1 MICLSSAGSLTS
13 LHGGVEIG
21 GWRTSH
27 NTRAPRRQRRAS
39 TDDIWK
45 DSVAHRPRRQP
56 ESRDAHAAHLRRSP
70 LESAASQR
78 EASDHAPSIDP
89 RSDRA
94 RGGWWRHWRKCT
106 SSGRGSAICVQS
118 LDDSL
123 NSAIRTT
130 YRISLR
136 SSSLLMPRYPSTGV
150 V

>member
-1 MICLSSAGSLTS
+1 MAVCK
-13 LHGGVEIG
+13 IG
-21 GWRTSH
+21 GSARVT
-27 NTRAPRRQRRAS
+27 TLARRADS
-39 TDDIWK
+39 AALPPMIIGK
-45 DSVAHRPRRQP
+45 ESVAHRPRRQP

-136 SSSLLMPRYPSTGV
+136 SSSLLMPRYPSTRV